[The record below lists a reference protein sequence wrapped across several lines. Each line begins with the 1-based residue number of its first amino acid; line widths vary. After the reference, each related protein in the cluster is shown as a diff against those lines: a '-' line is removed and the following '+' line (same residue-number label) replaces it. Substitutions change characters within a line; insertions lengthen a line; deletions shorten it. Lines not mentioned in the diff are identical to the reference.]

1 VWDDRRIPVL
11 QTPAAADR
19 GEAAGAT
26 PMWAVGAAEMRAVIP
41 TPVGAAEM
49 PEATRTL
56 AAAAEMPGAIRMLAA
71 DAEMRAAIRTLAA
84 DAEMA
89 AAIRTLAADAEMA
102 AAIRTLAVAVEMRVV
117 MAAEATE
124 AAATP
129 GAADLR
135 TAISRV
141 DGGEGTPAR
150 IRQTAVAGAEI
161 QGTSTALETTVR

>member
-1 VWDDRRIPVL
+1 VVSGARRIPVP
-11 QTPAAADR
+11 QTPAAAR
-19 GEAAGAT
+19 EEAEAT
-26 PMWAVGAAEMRAVIP
+26 PTPAVAAEMRAVIP

-49 PEATRTL
+49 P
-56 AAAAEMPGAIRMLAA
+56 
-71 DAEMRAAIRTLAA
+71 AAIRTP
-84 DAEMA
+84 
-89 AAIRTLAADAEMA
+89 
-102 AAIRTLAVAVEMRVV
+102 AVAVEMRVV
-117 MAAEATE
+117 MDAEATE

-141 DGGEGTPAR
+141 GGGEGTPAR